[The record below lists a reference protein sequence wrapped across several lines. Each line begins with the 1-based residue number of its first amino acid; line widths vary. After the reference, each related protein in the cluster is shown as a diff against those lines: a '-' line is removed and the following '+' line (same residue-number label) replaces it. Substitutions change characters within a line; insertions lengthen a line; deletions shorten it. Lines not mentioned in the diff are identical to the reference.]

1 MLIEKEQTKIY
12 HIHVPRTGGRYISN
26 LFDNNG
32 YKVYF
37 EHSRNFYKNSIIEEL
52 LTYPYY
58 ETLYNFEDIPT
69 FIVIRDP
76 IDRFVSVASYDFF
89 ARKVK
94 QKTIT
99 DIFKTKESLLHY
111 IKEQQTTHCY
121 HNNFF
126 TPQYKFIGPKTKMWK
141 FEKGLSYKFIDWINE
156 QFNLNI
162 VWKLTHYKHKN
173 KLDVDFY
180 DDYEKVKISKD
191 NIKVLEDFYRKD
203 LEIWSSLQ

>member
-32 YKVYF
+32 YKVHF
-37 EHSRNFYKNSIIEEL
+37 EQSRNFYKNSIIEEL

-121 HNNFF
+121 HNNFL
-126 TPQYKFIGPKTKMWK
+126 PHSINLLDPKLKC
-141 FEKGLSYKFIDWINE
+141 GS
-156 QFNLNI
+156 
-162 VWKLTHYKHKN
+162 
-173 KLDVDFY
+173 
-180 DDYEKVKISKD
+180 SK
-191 NIKVLEDFYRKD
+191 KD
-203 LEIWSSLQ
+203 LVINL